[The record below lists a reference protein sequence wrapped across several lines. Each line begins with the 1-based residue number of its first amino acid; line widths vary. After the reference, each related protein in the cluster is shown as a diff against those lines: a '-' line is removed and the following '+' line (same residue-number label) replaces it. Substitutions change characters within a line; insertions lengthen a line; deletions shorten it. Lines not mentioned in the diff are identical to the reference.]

1 MPDYQ
6 HEISKFCNH
15 KKNKYNTLL
24 LFNSI
29 KYCLICSKF
38 IFKNISS
45 YEYSQKVIIPS
56 NFNINKEY
64 SQSLQLLEKNNKQK
78 NIFINKKDYLKL
90 RSSIIKNM
98 KGICSYFFLS
108 FKTYFLSVEYLDRI
122 CSQISSFNENILFPI
137 SLFCIILAS
146 KFAENNLKA
155 LEVQSK
161 LREKVSKNF
170 LVDEIYILKLLNYN
184 LNLYTSY
191 DILIDIMSFGFIFE
205 NEDFNYNILNILY
218 SNIPKILY
226 TFSQSNSYLDM
237 TAKQVAISI
246 IGFSRELLNL
256 NPFNE
261 NIRKIFKIDSKNE
274 NVYILGL
281 KIIKKK
287 IKIENE

>member
-6 HEISKFCNH
+6 HKISKFCNH
-15 KKNKYNTLL
+15 KKNQYNTLL

-64 SQSLQLLEKNNKQK
+64 SQSLQLLENNNDQK

-98 KGICSYFFLS
+98 KGICSYFSLS

-122 CSQISSFNENILFPI
+122 CSQTSSFNENILFQV

-161 LREKVSKNF
+161 LKEKVSKNF

-226 TFSQSNSYLDM
+226 TFSQSNSYIDM

-246 IGFSRELLNL
+246 IGFSRELINL

-287 IKIENE
+287 IKIEKE

>member
-6 HEISKFCNH
+6 HKISKFCNH
-15 KKNKYNTLL
+15 KKNKYNTVL

-64 SQSLQLLEKNNKQK
+64 SQSLQLLEKNNEQK

-98 KGICSYFFLS
+98 KDICSYFFLS

-122 CSQISSFNENILFPI
+122 CSQISSFNENILFQI

-205 NEDFNYNILNILY
+205 NEDFNHNILNILY

-226 TFSQSNSYLDM
+226 TFSQSNSYIDM

-274 NVYILGL
+274 NIYILGL